1 MLGRLLFAV
10 VWLIVAAGLLLPLLP
25 SDQAGPA
32 FAGAG
37 GIEQV
42 ADAMAS
48 DPRHCAP
55 ADAGGDGCGTFCPC
69 HHLLPAGS
77 AATGLCPTLTVHL
90 VVQPQPAGRLHEP
103 RPLPPKLPAI

>member
-10 VWLIVAAGLLLPLLP
+10 VWLMVAAGLLLPLLP

-32 FAGAG
+32 FVGAG

-48 DPRHCAP
+48 DCRHCAP
-55 ADAGGDGCGTFCPC
+55 ADADGDSCGTFCPC
-69 HHLLPAGS
+69 HHLLPAVS
-77 AATGLCPTLTVHL
+77 AAPGLCPTLRVYL